1 VYGFFYPPLPGTG
14 GYGTTQTYFKE
25 DLVKR
30 VSLILLAAVLVTVA
44 AFSAGCGSTG
54 ASTKVTVAT
63 DATWAPFE
71 YVDEQSK
78 QIVGFDIDLMNAIAA
93 KEGLTIEYVNV
104 SFDPLLAGMA
114 TCQYDAAISS
124 ISITDAR
131 KKDMAFSDP
140 YFQVGQAVAVAVD
153 NTTITGKDSL
163 AGKKIGAQI
172 STTGAIE
179 AGKIA
184 GATVVTY
191 DDIALAFQDLQNGQ
205 IDAVITDD
213 ALEIQYIMANP
224 GKVKMVGESFT
235 SEPIGIAVCK
245 TKTDLL
251 SKINAGLAAVKAE
264 GLIDQLD
271 AKWLKPK

>member
-1 VYGFFYPPLPGTG
+1 MYPPLPGTG

-30 VSLILLAAVLVTVA
+30 ASLILLAAVLATA
-44 AFSAGCGSTG
+44 AIFAAGCGSLPG
-54 ASTKVTVAT
+54 ASTKVTIAT

-93 KEGLTIEYVNV
+93 KEGFTIEYVNV

-163 AGKKIGAQI
+163 TGKKIGAQI

-191 DDIALAFQDLQNGQ
+191 DDISLAFQDLQNGQ
-205 IDAVITDD
+205 IDAVVTDD

-251 SKINAGLAAVKAE
+251 SKINAGLTAVKAD
-264 GLIDQLD
+264 GLIDQLNT
-271 AKWLKPK
+271 KWLKPK